1 MRRCVCAVV
10 WFALSAAL
18 AAGCGETG
26 PPGGGFTNGPE
37 PASSPEKPAV
47 RTDVLPPDIP
57 NKDDAVGQGGGAAAA
72 KPAPAPDSD
81 ATKKAP

>member
-1 MRRCVCAVV
+1 MRRCMCAVV
-10 WFALSAAL
+10 CLALATTL

-37 PASSPEKPAV
+37 PADSPQKPAV

-57 NKDDAVGQGGGAAAA
+57 NKDDAVGQAGGAA
-72 KPAPAPDSD
+72 KPAPAPDPD
-81 ATKKAP
+81 ASKKSP